1 MDPSPSNSSVVRQGG
16 SDEHGEDR
24 RLARQRTVA
33 HHGASFSVAH
43 VVPGKLAP
51 AED

>member
-1 MDPSPSNSSVVRQGG
+1 MNT
-16 SDEHGEDR
+16 
-24 RLARQRTVA
+24 ARIVA
-33 HHGASFSVAH
+33 LPGNGQWRIIASFSVAH